1 MDLNKFL
8 KNFGML
14 FVVIGMVA
22 GILFIGG
29 ALMTRS
35 FPLIFMGVMFPL
47 IFCVCFP

>member
-8 KNFGML
+8 KYFGML

-35 FPLIFMGVMFPL
+35 WRFLRLDRRIRAEA
-47 IFCVCFP
+47 